1 MSVAEAYVELCLRL
15 GQHVDG
21 LVDAYY
27 GDPAVEERID
37 AEAIS
42 EPASLAA
49 DAVRLL
55 AELEGLEEQRRR
67 WLRAQLVGLE
77 TVARKLAGEE
87 FAFADEVE
95 RCYGVRPHRTPE
107 AEIDAAHAGLDAA
120 LAGAGPLADRYQ
132 EWREG
137 QTVPK
142 DRLGPILSD
151 IVEELRGRTRELVGL
166 PDGESYELQL
176 VTDEPWSAYNY
187 YEGSLRSRIAVNT
200 DVAMATNFLTELMA
214 HELYPGHQTEH
225 AWKEQLLY
233 REGGRPES
241 SILMIGTPESLI
253 AEGIA
258 GLAAEM
264 VLEDEDAFAVEV
276 LGRHGIDYDADLAR
290 AVKAVRR
297 PLSRASDNAAMMLYE
312 DGASEDE
319 AVEYL
324 KDRALMSDRRARQ
337 AMKFIS
343 DPMWRSYVTT
353 YEDGYEVCK
362 TWVGGDPA
370 LFKRLLTEQ
379 LTPADLRKP
388 EA

>member
-1 MSVAEAYVELCLRL
+1 VSVTESYVELCLRL
-15 GQHVDG
+15 GRHVDG

-27 GDPAVEERID
+27 GDPAVQERID

-55 AELEGLEEQRRR
+55 AELDGLEEQRRR

-87 FAFADEVE
+87 FDFADEVE
-95 RCYGVRPHRTPE
+95 RRYGVRPRRTAE

-120 LAGAGPLADRYQ
+120 LPGAGSLAERYQ

-137 QTVPK
+137 QAVPK
-142 DRLGPILSD
+142 DRLGPILSA
-151 IVEELRGRTRELVGL
+151 IVEELRARTRECLGL
-166 PDGESYELQL
+166 PEGESYELQL
-176 VTDEPWSAYNY
+176 VSDEPWSAYNY
-187 YEGSLRSRIAVNT
+187 YEGGLRSRIAVNT
-200 DVAMATNFLTELMA
+200 DVPMATNFLTELMA

-264 VLEDEDAFAVEV
+264 VLEDEDAFAAEV
-276 LGRHGIDYDADLAR
+276 LGRHGIEYDADLAR
-290 AVKAVRR
+290 AVKGVRR
-297 PLSRASDNAAMMLYE
+297 PLARASDNAAMMLYE

-337 AMKFIS
+337 AMKFIA

-353 YEDGYEVCK
+353 YEDGYEVCL
-362 TWVGGDPA
+362 TWVEGDRA
-370 LFKRLLTEQ
+370 RFKRLLTEQ
-379 LTPADLRKP
+379 LTPADLRQP

>member
-1 MSVAEAYVELCLRL
+1 MSVTESYVELCLRL
-15 GQHVDG
+15 GRHVDG

-27 GDPAVEERID
+27 GDPGVQERID

-42 EPASLAA
+42 DPASLAA

-55 AELEGLEEQRRR
+55 AELDGLEEQRRR

-77 TVARKLAGEE
+77 TVARKLAGEK

-95 RCYGVRPHRTPE
+95 RCYGVRPRRTAE
-107 AEIDAAHAGLDAA
+107 AQIDAAHSGLDAA
-120 LAGAGPLADRYQ
+120 LPGAGPLAERYQ
-132 EWREG
+132 QWREG

-151 IVEELRGRTRELVGL
+151 IVEELRARTRELVGL

-264 VLEDEDAFAVEV
+264 VLEDEDAFAAEV

-290 AVKAVRR
+290 AVKDVRR
-297 PLSRASDNAAMMLYE
+297 PLSRASDNAAMMVYE

-337 AMKFIS
+337 AMKFIA
-343 DPMWRSYVTT
+343 DPIWRSYVTT
-353 YEDGYEVCK
+353 YEDGYDVCK
-362 TWVGGDPA
+362 TWVDGDRA
-370 LFKRLLTEQ
+370 RFKRLLTEQ